1 MPDIMAGAG
10 GALQRERYMAG
21 FDTSIIHPATV
32 TASKTAS
39 LEPTGMETRLRDTDD
54 RSRFSYG
61 PPSMDR
67 CHCA

>member
-1 MPDIMAGAG
+1 MTYSVTI
-10 GALQRERYMAG
+10 
-21 FDTSIIHPATV
+21 TV
-32 TASKTAS
+32 SKTAS
-39 LEPTGMETRLRDTDD
+39 LEPTGMQTLLRDTDD